1 MDVHLVG
8 EKAQRDFVYFGGVVE
23 DFVSMIEMV
32 RTKADDVADSKQ
44 QPHNGITLCSALQS
58 AKRILNE
65 NAITTQYSVHDAA

>member
-1 MDVHLVG
+1 MDVPLVG

-23 DFVSMIEMV
+23 DFVSMIEMI

-58 AKRILNE
+58 AKNI
-65 NAITTQYSVHDAA
+65 